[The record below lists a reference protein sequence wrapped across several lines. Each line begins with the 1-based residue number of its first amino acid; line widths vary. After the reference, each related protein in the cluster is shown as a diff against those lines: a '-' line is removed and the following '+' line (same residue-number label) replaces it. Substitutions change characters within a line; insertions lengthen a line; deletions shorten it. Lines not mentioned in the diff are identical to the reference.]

1 MQDSADAID
10 NYNEK
15 LNEQQ
20 VVYKDA
26 SSGLSK
32 TWAVISAGISGAIIG
47 GVKGFLGGQLI
58 GAVAGSI
65 AGTVAGMAT
74 QAAANALTSKG
85 NMVSAKD
92 NLRVQTQ
99 HHTFFR
105 GEKTQDLQS
114 WINANL
120 KNEAMRLGVST
131 DLFDAENNL
140 NVELAKAVLESG
152 ATLVGETEKT
162 LRDLVKY
169 QEQVNEFEENL
180 ESFVSELYSPLLDDM
195 NNALWEWYENG
206 KDALDS
212 FYEYAADTFSNIGKE
227 MTREMINESVFSELK
242 DKLKDITKSYIR
254 GDMSDEDYANSIAG
268 VMQES
273 ANTYNDILPK
283 LQNMILSLDNAADS
297 IGINMDSSS
306 SEAQGTVNAAMSI
319 TEDTGNELVGRA
331 TALHITAENILVNS
345 GLIVATQQSIQQD
358 ISTIRTNVGA
368 IVIDVAA
375 IRDAQQIANTYLS
388 QIANNTAEL
397 YVVNEKLNSI
407 KTLLS

>member
-1 MQDSADAID
+1 
-10 NYNEK
+10 
-15 LNEQQ
+15 
-20 VVYKDA
+20 
-26 SSGLSK
+26 
-32 TWAVISAGISGAIIG
+32 
-47 GVKGFLGGQLI
+47 
-58 GAVAGSI
+58 
-65 AGTVAGMAT
+65 
-74 QAAANALTSKG
+74 
-85 NMVSAKD
+85 
-92 NLRVQTQ
+92 
-99 HHTFFR
+99 
-105 GEKTQDLQS
+105 
-114 WINANL
+114 
-120 KNEAMRLGVST
+120 MRLGVST

>member
-1 MQDSADAID
+1 
-10 NYNEK
+10 
-15 LNEQQ
+15 
-20 VVYKDA
+20 
-26 SSGLSK
+26 
-32 TWAVISAGISGAIIG
+32 
-47 GVKGFLGGQLI
+47 
-58 GAVAGSI
+58 
-65 AGTVAGMAT
+65 
-74 QAAANALTSKG
+74 
-85 NMVSAKD
+85 
-92 NLRVQTQ
+92 
-99 HHTFFR
+99 
-105 GEKTQDLQS
+105 
-114 WINANL
+114 
-120 KNEAMRLGVST
+120 
-131 DLFDAENNL
+131 
-140 NVELAKAVLESG
+140 
-152 ATLVGETEKT
+152 
-162 LRDLVKY
+162 
-169 QEQVNEFEENL
+169 
-180 ESFVSELYSPLLDDM
+180 
-195 NNALWEWYENG
+195 
-206 KDALDS
+206 
-212 FYEYAADTFSNIGKE
+212 
-227 MTREMINESVFSELK
+227 
-242 DKLKDITKSYIR
+242 
-254 GDMSDEDYANSIAG
+254 MSDEDYANSIAG

-283 LQNMILSLDNAADS
+283 LQNMISSLDNAADS